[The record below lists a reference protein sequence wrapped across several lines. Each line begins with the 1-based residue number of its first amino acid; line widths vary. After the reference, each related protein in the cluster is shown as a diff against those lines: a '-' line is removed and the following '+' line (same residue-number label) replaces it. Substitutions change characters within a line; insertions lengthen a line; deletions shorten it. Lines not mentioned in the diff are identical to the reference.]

1 MYAIIKAGG
10 KQYRVQKGDVIK
22 VEKMN
27 VEAGE
32 TVTFDEVLL
41 ISDEKK
47 VSVGAP
53 VLKGASV
60 EAKVVENGKNA
71 KVIIYKYKPKK
82 DFKKKQGHRQPYTMV
97 EIQNIRKTAPRKK
110 AETAEAPAVAEAE

>member
-10 KQYRVQKGDVIK
+10 KKYRVQKGDVIK

-27 VEAGE
+27 VEAGD

-82 DFKKKQGHRQPYTMV
+82 DFKKKQGHRQPYT
-97 EIQNIRKTAPRKK
+97 
-110 AETAEAPAVAEAE
+110 

>member
-27 VEAGE
+27 VEAGD

-110 AETAEAPAVAEAE
+110 AEAAEAPAVAEAE